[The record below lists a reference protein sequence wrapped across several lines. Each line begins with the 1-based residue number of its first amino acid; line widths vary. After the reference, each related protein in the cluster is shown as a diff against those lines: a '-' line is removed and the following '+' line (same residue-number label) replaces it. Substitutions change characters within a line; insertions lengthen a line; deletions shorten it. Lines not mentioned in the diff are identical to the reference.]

1 MPLPIIQANAN
12 QGSSMWSLKA
22 EGDEMSKEASS
33 SSVIEKRTFRRI
45 LPPLAFMIAL
55 CALVIL
61 CYESGYTGLPPTEK
75 RYVAAKAGIASLK
88 QNDKKNMQREP
99 WEALA
104 TEFRSIYDTD
114 PSWPNRPAALF
125 RAAESLE
132 ELAKRSFSKN
142 DARKAINCYETLALR
157 HATSRLADDA
167 LLRAAQMRA
176 AWLRDEKGALNLL
189 SRLKAQYPNGDM
201 YKDALALEKA
211 IRASGNGQPA
221 PAAIKAAALHK
232 DDAVEDLP
240 SSNSAKTLSA
250 NFAGDL
256 PLRYKAAKSRM
267 DALRKDNIKS
277 CWRQPWEDLREEF
290 LRISKAGKN
299 RLAPSALYQA
309 AFCQQSLA
317 ACSRL
322 MADSKKA
329 LQLYM
334 DLSKKYPAH
343 ALADDALLQAARIQ
357 YTLPSGKAPAN
368 AILDRILLEYK
379 KGDMLAE
386 AKRLKSIWTEE
397 NLPAPKTAQLAKNQ
411 KKPARE
417 RSELQVLSWDS
428 KNKNNVEIT
437 LEMSAPAKFS
447 TRLQDAVNGKP
458 ASLFVDLDNVNVI
471 GDVRKGVNVEGSLLK
486 AVRVNNLKA
495 GGATLR
501 FDFRDVRR
509 FDARSEN
516 DPCRIIISVAAGKGA
531 APHTDK
537 SLRMAS
543 AKKASPAIQASN
555 ISNMASQLGLTV
567 QRVFIDAGH
576 GGKDPGTA
584 HNKILERQVTLDVA
598 MNLGRLLQSNGME
611 VVYSR
616 TKDRAVKLSERT
628 RMANSAN
635 ADLFISIHV
644 NANDNPAVSGI
655 ETYYLNL
662 ASNPQA
668 ARVAVLENASSD
680 RRLGDMHKMLAD
692 VMLNARVDESRRLAM
707 DIQRVSIF
715 RLKKRSFLPRN
726 NGVKSAPFHV
736 LLGAQMPAVLVEIG
750 YCTNTEE
757 ANNLSNPKYR
767 HAIAEGLAEGIMAYR
782 DRLLKNRTAGNFLTD
797 PAPGAM

>member
-1 MPLPIIQANAN
+1 MNA
-12 QGSSMWSLKA
+12 
-22 EGDEMSKEASS
+22 EPSS
-33 SSVIEKRTFRRI
+33 SITIEKKAFRRI
-45 LPPLAFMIAL
+45 LPPLAFMLAL
-55 CALVIL
+55 CILVIF

-88 QNDKKNMQREP
+88 QNNKKNMQREP

-114 PSWPNRPAALF
+114 PAWPNRPAALF

-132 ELAKRSFSKN
+132 ELAKRSFSKS

-157 HATSRLADDA
+157 HASSRLADDA

-201 YKDALALEKA
+201 YKDAIALEKA
-211 IRASGNGQPA
+211 IRASGKGQPA
-221 PAAIKAAALHK
+221 PAALKTAASRKNEAI
-232 DDAVEDLP
+232 EDLP
-240 SSNSAKTLSA
+240 EDIASKPLSP

-256 PLRYKAAKSRM
+256 PLRFKAAKSRL
-267 DALRKDNIKS
+267 DALRKDSIKS
-277 CWRQPWEDLREEF
+277 CWRQPWEELREEF
-290 LRISKAGKN
+290 LRISRAGKN
-299 RLAPSALYQA
+299 RLAPSALFQA

-317 ACSRL
+317 VCSRL
-322 MADSKKA
+322 TVDSKKA

-334 DLSKKYPAH
+334 DISKKYPSH
-343 ALADDALLQAARIQ
+343 PLADDALLQAARIQ
-357 YTLPSGKAPAN
+357 YSLPSGKASAN
-368 AILDRILLEYK
+368 ALLERIMVEYK

-386 AKRLKSIWTEE
+386 AKRLKSIWAGDR
-397 NLPAPKTAQLAKNQ
+397 LPAPKPDKLATNQ
-411 KKPARE
+411 KKSSQQK
-417 RSELQVLSWDS
+417 SELQVLSWDS
-428 KNKNNVEIT
+428 RNKNNVEIT

-458 ASLFVDLDNVNVI
+458 ASLFVDLDNVNVT

-509 FDARSEN
+509 FDARSEK
-516 DPCRIIISVAAGKGA
+516 DPCRIIISVAAGKGSL
-531 APHTDK
+531 PKTDK
-537 SLRMAS
+537 SVRTAS
-543 AKKASPAIQASN
+543 AKKSVPALKTTN

-567 QRVFIDAGH
+567 QRIFIDAGH
-576 GGKDPGTA
+576 GGKDPGTS
-584 HNKILERQVTLDVA
+584 HNKILERQITLDVA

-611 VVYSR
+611 VIYSR
-616 TKDRAVKLSERT
+616 TGDKAVKLSERT

-644 NANDNPAVSGI
+644 NANDNPAVFGL

-662 ASNPQA
+662 ANNPQA
-668 ARVAVLENASSD
+668 ARVAALENASSD

-692 VMLNARVDESRRLAM
+692 VMLNARVDESRRLAT

-715 RLKKRSFLPRN
+715 RLKKRNFAPRN

-750 YCTNTEE
+750 YCTNTDE
-757 ANNLSNPKYR
+757 ARNLANPKYR
-767 HAIAEGLAEGIMAYR
+767 HAIAEGLAEGILAYK

-797 PAPGAM
+797 TAPGAM